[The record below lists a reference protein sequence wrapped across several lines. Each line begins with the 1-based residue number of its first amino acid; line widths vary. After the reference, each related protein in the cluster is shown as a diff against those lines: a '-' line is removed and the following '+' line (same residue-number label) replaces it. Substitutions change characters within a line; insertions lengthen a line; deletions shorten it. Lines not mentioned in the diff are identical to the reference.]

1 MKNKIIVF
9 GNPSLSIRHLKEPDV
24 RVTSFNFNHQAMTI
38 EIVYE
43 EGLRV
48 NSFNLSV
55 FAAIEVGLI
64 DLNVLNK
71 IL

>member
-1 MKNKIIVF
+1 MKNKVIVF
-9 GNPSLSIRHLKEPDV
+9 GDPSLSIRHLKEPDV
-24 RVTSFNFNHQAMTI
+24 RVTSFKFNHQAMTI

-43 EGLRV
+43 IGLRV

-55 FAAIEVGLI
+55 FFAIEEGLI
-64 DLNVLNK
+64 NLDVLNK